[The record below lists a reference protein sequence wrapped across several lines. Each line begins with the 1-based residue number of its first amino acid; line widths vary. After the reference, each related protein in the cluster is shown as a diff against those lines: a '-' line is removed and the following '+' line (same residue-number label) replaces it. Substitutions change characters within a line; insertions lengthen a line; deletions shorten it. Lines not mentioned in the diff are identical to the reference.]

1 MTLFVEREFDG
12 IWSFNANYTYGKN
25 IGNIEG
31 GVRSD
36 NGQTD
41 SGLTTSFDQP
51 GLTVGSYGYLPTD
64 IRHNFK
70 AFGSYK
76 VSDWFTFGAN
86 FFASSPRHFACLG
99 RSA

>member
-1 MTLFVEREFDG
+1 M
-12 IWSFNANYTYGKN
+12 
-25 IGNIEG
+25 
-31 GVRSD
+31 RSD

-86 FFASSPRHFACLG
+86 FLLLRRDTLRALAGCLTG
-99 RSA
+99 LTRTLANMVLQAISVMS